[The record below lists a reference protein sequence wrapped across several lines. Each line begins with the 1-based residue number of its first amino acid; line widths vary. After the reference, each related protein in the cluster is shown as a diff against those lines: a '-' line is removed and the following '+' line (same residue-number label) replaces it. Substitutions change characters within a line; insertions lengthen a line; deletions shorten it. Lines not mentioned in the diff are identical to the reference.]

1 MKNSTSAVS
10 ALITTGIGT
19 LPFII
24 LTFTASCSSRGSSS
38 SCDGGC
44 SSSGDGGGSSTSSS
58 SCGGCSSSDGSG
70 SSSSSKFNVMRLVV
84 VYDNIKASN
93 HLNNYLMMLFICFY
107 YLTAFHKPLS
117 SSGLYQIKKVRIYIF
132 VNGVT
137 DISLLRHF

>member
-38 SCDGGC
+38 SSCDGGC

-58 SCGGCSSSDGSG
+58 SDGSG
-70 SSSSSKFNVMRLVV
+70 SSSSSSSKFNVMRLVV
-84 VYDNIKASN
+84 LYDNIKASN

-107 YLTAFHKPLS
+107 YLTGFHKPLS

>member
-38 SCDGGC
+38 SCD
-44 SSSGDGGGSSTSSS
+44 
-58 SCGGCSSSDGSG
+58 GGCSSSDGSG